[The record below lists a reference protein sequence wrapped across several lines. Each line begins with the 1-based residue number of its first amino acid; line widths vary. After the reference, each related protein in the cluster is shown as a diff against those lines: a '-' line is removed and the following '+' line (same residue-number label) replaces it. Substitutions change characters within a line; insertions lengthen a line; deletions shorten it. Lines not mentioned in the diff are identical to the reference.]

1 MSISTTKIIQQQ
13 AKGVATGFAAD
24 LTNTFISNLFKR
36 KQQPSNI
43 LSRRDTNGRLSSIPE
58 RLYQDNIIK
67 RPAAIAINNSGANSG
82 NRLIETMEGKKT
94 SQTMAVDWRV
104 KLALGKNNQQFY
116 SAPILSP
123 LKLTGGV
130 VFPYTPQLAV
140 THTATYTPTTITHAN
155 FQHYT
160 YSNSDI
166 ATISITADFTAQ
178 NDEEAGY
185 VLAVIHFF
193 RTVTKMYFGRDA
205 APTAGT
211 PPPILFLSAYGKSLF
226 DRVPVVVTSFTSTFP
241 SDADYYSVNG
251 NRVPTAM
258 GMQISIQPVYNRR
271 QSLNFSLDG
280 FANQKLLSGYI

>member
-24 LTNTFISNLFKR
+24 LTNTFINNLFKR

-67 RPAAIAINNSGANSG
+67 RPAAIAIDNSGAKTATG
-82 NRLIETMEGKKT
+82 AIEAMEGKKPG
-94 SQTMAVDWRV
+94 SPMVDDWRV
-104 KLALGKNNQQFY
+104 KLDLGKNNQQFY
-116 SAPILSP
+116 SAPIMTP
-123 LKLTGGV
+123 LQDTGGV

-140 THTATYTPTTITHAN
+140 THTATYTPTAITHAN

-166 ATISITADFTAQ
+166 AAITISADFTAQ
-178 NDEEAGY
+178 NDEEAAY

-193 RTVTKMYFGRDA
+193 RTVTKMYFGKDFW
-205 APTAGT
+205 PTAGT

-226 DRVPVVVTSFTSTFP
+226 NRVPVVVTSFTSTFP
-241 SDADYYSVNG
+241 GDADYFSVNG

-258 GMQISIQPVYNRR
+258 NMQIAVQPVYNRR
-271 QSLNFSLDG
+271 QSLNFSLTG
-280 FANQKLLSGYI
+280 FANQTLPSGYI

>member
-24 LTNTFISNLFKR
+24 LTNTFINNLFKR

-67 RPAAIAINNSGANSG
+67 RPAAIAIDNSGARQTNAAK
-82 NRLIETMEGKKT
+82 MEGKKPGE
-94 SQTMAVDWRV
+94 TMVDDWRV
-104 KLALGKNNQQFY
+104 KLDLGKGNPQFY
-116 SAPILSP
+116 SAPMMTP
-123 LKLTGGV
+123 LKGTGGV

-166 ATISITADFTAQ
+166 AAITISADFTAQ
-178 NDEEAGY
+178 FDEEAAY

-193 RTVTKMYFGRDA
+193 RTVTKMYFGEDS

-211 PPPILFLSAYGKSLF
+211 PPPILFLSAYGQSLF
-226 DRVPVVVTSFTSTFP
+226 NRVPVVVTSFTSTFP
-241 SDADYYSVNG
+241 SDADYFSVNG

-258 GMQISIQPVYNRR
+258 NMQIAVQPVYNRR
-271 QSLNFSLDG
+271 QSLNFSLNG
-280 FANQKLLSGYI
+280 FANQTLPLGYI